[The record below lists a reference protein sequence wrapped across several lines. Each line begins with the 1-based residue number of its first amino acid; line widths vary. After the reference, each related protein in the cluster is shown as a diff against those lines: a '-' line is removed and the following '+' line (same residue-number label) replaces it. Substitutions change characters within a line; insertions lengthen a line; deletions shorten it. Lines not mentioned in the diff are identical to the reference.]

1 MSRSGFYLLL
11 PLATLLAAFA
21 PCGSAQSTDPESPLV
36 GLAAPRADLGEALMQ
51 LLKGEFA
58 LQQGDSA
65 AAARAYVEAAL
76 LSADPELAERA
87 ARIALLADDRG
98 LLAEALRRWLQLA
111 PDAAA
116 ARQLALVHAIREGRH
131 EDAADGLAELFAGDE
146 DARRLAVQALAG
158 SGRGAVPS
166 LRLLVEDPRLPP
178 EFSVWVALGGLAQQW
193 SAPDLT
199 VRVLEL
205 AAARFPEDR
214 RVGLWRAEVLLRQ
227 EQPEAAITA
236 LEAVLAL
243 GLGDIPER
251 LRAASLLDGLGQTG
265 RAAEL
270 LAEGEQTDAT
280 FAGRAAYLARVGE
293 SGALELLYGQI
304 KSDALAT
311 LNPEDARD
319 ETSVFGAVLSD
330 DRRFLLGQIAEVLER
345 GDEAQRWYEGVTD
358 PARRMQAQLRIA
370 VLHEDAGRL
379 EASIATLRGLQA
391 LETDEGELLRNAFLL
406 EGELLNRRGELLA
419 SIDAL
424 NRGLQIFEDDRAL
437 LYARA
442 LTFER
447 LDRVAEAIIDLQV
460 LVSEDPE
467 DADALNALGYIMT
480 DRTDEHEEALG
491 YIRLALQ
498 LSPDQPAILDSMGWV
513 LFRLGRA
520 DEALDYLQRAF
531 EGQADAEIAAHLAE
545 VLLVLEREEEA
556 RGWWLKGIELDA
568 ENRAVQRLRERFEP

>member
-1 MSRSGFYLLL
+1 MSRPGFYLLL
-11 PLATLLAAFA
+11 PAAMLLAVILPSRAVQA
-21 PCGSAQSTDPESPLV
+21 SEPAAALA
-36 GLAAPRADLGEALMQ
+36 GLPAPRVDLGDALLP
-51 LLKGEFA
+51 LLAGEFA

-65 AAARAYVEAAL
+65 GAARAYVEAAL
-76 LSADPELAERA
+76 LAADPELAERA
-87 ARIALLADDRG
+87 ARIALLADDRA

-111 PDAAA
+111 PDAPAA
-116 ARQLALVHAIREGRH
+116 QQLALVHAIREGRY

-158 SGRGAVPS
+158 SGRAALPS
-166 LRLLVEDPRLPP
+166 LRRLVEDPRLPA

-193 SAPDLT
+193 GAPDLT
-199 VRVLEL
+199 ARVLEL

-227 EQPEAAITA
+227 DQPEAAESA
-236 LEAVLAL
+236 LESVLAL

-293 SGALELLYGQI
+293 SGALEILYTQI
-304 KSDALAT
+304 KSDALAS
-311 LNPEDARD
+311 LSAEEAKD
-319 ETSVFGAVLSD
+319 ETSVFGAAISD

-345 GDEAQRWYEGVTD
+345 GDEAQRWYEGVID

-370 VLHEDAGRL
+370 VLLEDAGRL
-379 EASIATLRGLQA
+379 DDSIATLRAVQA
-391 LETDEGELLRNAFLL
+391 LETEEGELLRNAFLL

-442 LTFER
+442 LTYER

-460 LVSEDPE
+460 LVAEDPE

-480 DRTDEHEEALG
+480 DRTDDHEEALG
-491 YIRLALQ
+491 YIQRALE
-498 LSPDQPAILDSMGWV
+498 LSPGQPAILDSMGWV
-513 LFRLGRA
+513 LFRLGRVE
-520 DEALDYLQRAF
+520 EALGYLERAF

-545 VLLVLEREEEA
+545 VLLVLGRQDEA
-556 RGWWLKGIELDA
+556 RGWWLKGMELDA
-568 ENRAVQRLRERFEP
+568 DNRAVQRLRERFEP